1 MHGVCLCQSLVQAPD
16 KDNVVES
23 LEGRSVKLT
32 LAYDGTDYVG
42 WQRQANG
49 VSIQAVLED
58 ALARI
63 EDRRVTLAGSGRT
76 DAGVHALGQVA
87 SVRLCCPLNEQE
99 LIRALNSMLPR
110 DIRVLCAERADS
122 DFHARYA
129 ALSKTYRYRVVT
141 SKVLSPFE
149 QRYSWHVTRALD
161 SVQMRDAS
169 TLLCGRHDFSAF
181 QVGEPVSSPTIR
193 TIFKF
198 EMQSSSVKP
207 GDEVNGGFVI
217 TFEITGDGFL
227 RHMVRS
233 IVGTLVQ
240 VGSGK
245 RDLSTI
251 ERALRLGD
259 RTEVGPTAPAR
270 GLFLVRVNY

>member
-1 MHGVCLCQSLVQAPD
+1 MG
-16 KDNVVES
+16 KS

-110 DIRVLCAERADS
+110 DIRVLCVERAEL

-149 QRYSWHVTRALD
+149 QRYSWHVTRALNC
-161 SVQMRDAS
+161 VPMRDAS
-169 TLLCGRHDFSAF
+169 NLMCGRHDFSAF
-181 QVGEPVSSPTIR
+181 QVGEPVSPPTIR

-207 GDEVNGGFVI
+207 GDEVNGGSVI